1 MYRFTLSPG
10 RLLRSVA
17 LRYQRP
23 DGGHEWPVPMARGR
37 GFRRLG
43 CGGVGEEPRK
53 DGESA
58 VRSPAMAGVEAVLFL
73 SREPIGSRRLAQLA
87 GLADATEARTLVR
100 ALNRR
105 YDTEG
110 YAFRVMEVAGGF
122 QLMSRPKFA
131 AWLRRLHGQVEVR
144 LSAPAIETLAV
155 VAYRQPILRA
165 DIESIRGVQCGE
177 ILRQLM
183 ERDLVRIVGRSEDLG
198 RPFLYGT
205 TRQFLQV
212 FGLRHLD
219 ELPRPELIRG
229 GQPPNGNAGAGRQ
242 NESSVHDEMSTETIH
257 SIRTEGDT
265 TVKTA
270 TNTMLVLEEALDEKS
285 RVLRP
290 QNAAKR
296 PTDEEEDEE
305 LDDADDDADED
316 DDEDDEDLDDDED
329 FDDDFDDDDFDD
341 DFDDDE
347 DLDEDEDLDDDEDD
361 LDDEWEEVGDDDD
374 EDEDADEEEDDEDSE
389 EEDEDDWD
397 DEESEDEEDEWE
409 DEEDEEDW
417 D

>member
-10 RLLRSVA
+10 WLLHSVA
-17 LRYQRP
+17 LRYRQP
-23 DGGHEWPVPMARGR
+23 DGRHDWPPRPAGENKLWQRVNAGGQKPTRESNKEGVP
-37 GFRRLG
+37 
-43 CGGVGEEPRK
+43 P
-53 DGESA
+53 
-58 VRSPAMAGVEAVLFL
+58 PATSGVEAVLFL
-73 SREPIGSRRLAQLA
+73 SREPVTSRKLAQLA
-87 GLADATEARTLVR
+87 GLADGTEARTLVR

-131 AWLRRLHGQVEVR
+131 PWLRRLHGQAEVR

-155 VAYRQPILRA
+155 VAYRQPIPRA
-165 DIESIRGVQCGE
+165 DIEAIRGVQCGE

-183 ERDLVRIVGRSEDLG
+183 ERELVRIVGRSEDLG

-219 ELPRPELIRG
+219 ELPRPELIRNDQSPG
-229 GQPPNGNAGAGRQ
+229 GDVAVCHRD
-242 NESSVHDEMSTETIH
+242 ESHTTEKTSTQTNH
-257 SIRTEGDT
+257 SIRTEGET
-265 TVKTA
+265 TVTTA
-270 TNTMLVLEEALDEKS
+270 TNALLSLEEALDEKTRS
-285 RVLRP
+285 LRP
-290 QNAAKR
+290 AKAAKR
-296 PTDEEEDEE
+296 ASDDDEDEEDEDF
-305 LDDADDDADED
+305 DDEGDDEDED
-316 DDEDDEDLDDDED
+316 DDLEDDED
-329 FDDDFDDDDFDD
+329 FDDDFDDEDFDD

-347 DLDEDEDLDDDEDD
+347 DLDEDEDLDD
-361 LDDEWEEVGDDDD
+361 EWEEVGDD
-374 EDEDADEEEDDEDSE
+374 EDEDADEEEDDEDFDDEEDSE

-397 DEESEDEEDEWE
+397 EEDDWE